1 MLRSNNRLTVALILV
16 AMILASPGCGKKES
30 PAPATPPA
38 KAAPSASPAVPVQKQ
53 VSSAVMAGPATMASE
68 FVSRKDPFKPLVSDS
83 KNATQGIRRNRL
95 GQALPILNYDLS
107 QFKVTGIIVGLKE
120 NRAQVVDPT
129 GKPYVVKA
137 GMEMGRN
144 LGRITRI
151 TPSYV
156 EVFER
161 YRDESGK
168 LVKNTVRLAL
178 PKKQ

>member
-1 MLRSNNRLTVALILV
+1 MLRNNNRLPVALILV
-16 AMILASPGCGKKES
+16 AMFLASPGCGKKES
-30 PAPATPPA
+30 PPPA
-38 KAAPSASPAVPVQKQ
+38 APPVKAAPSAAPAVPVQQQ
-53 VSSAVMAGPATMASE
+53 VSSAMQSGPAAMSTD
-68 FVSRKDPFKPLVSDS
+68 FVSRKDPFKPLVSDA
-83 KNATQGIRRNRL
+83 KNATQGVRRNRL

-129 GKPYVVKA
+129 GRPYVVKA
-137 GMEMGRN
+137 GMEIGRN

-151 TPSYV
+151 TPAYV
-156 EVFER
+156 EVFES
-161 YRDESGK
+161 YRDDSGK

>member
-1 MLRSNNRLTVALILV
+1 MLRNNNRLQVALILV
-16 AMILASPGCGKKES
+16 AMFLASPGCGKKES
-30 PAPATPPA
+30 PPPA
-38 KAAPSASPAVPVQKQ
+38 APPVKAAPSAAPAVPVQQQ
-53 VSSAVMAGPATMASE
+53 VFSAMQSGPAAMSTD
-68 FVSRKDPFKPLVSDS
+68 FVSRKDPFKPLVSDA
-83 KNATQGIRRNRL
+83 KNATQGVRRNRL

-129 GKPYVVKA
+129 GRPYVVNA
-137 GMEMGRN
+137 GMEIGRN

-151 TPSYV
+151 TPAYV
-156 EVFER
+156 EVFES
-161 YRDESGK
+161 YRDDSGK

>member
-1 MLRSNNRLTVALILV
+1 MLRNNNRLTIALILA
-16 AMILASPGCGKKES
+16 AMLLVSPGCGKEES
-30 PAPATPPA
+30 PAPAAPPV
-38 KAAPSASPAVPVQKQ
+38 KAAPSASPAVQQ
-53 VSSAVMAGPATMASE
+53 QLSSATKAGPAPMSTE
-68 FVSRKDPFKPLVSDS
+68 FLSRKDPFKPLVSDAR
-83 KNATQGIRRNRL
+83 NATQGIRRNRL

-107 QFKVTGIIVGLKE
+107 QFKVTGIIVGLKG

-137 GMEMGRN
+137 GMEIGRN

-151 TPSYV
+151 TASYV
-156 EVFER
+156 EVFES

-178 PKKQ
+178 PKNQ